1 MMLMTVILFEYSQNV
16 IRTVCMNKRQLKV
29 IDSNLLGFV
38 SAQITVNDEI

>member
-1 MMLMTVILFEYSQNV
+1 MMMTVILFECSQDV

-38 SAQITVNDEI
+38 SA